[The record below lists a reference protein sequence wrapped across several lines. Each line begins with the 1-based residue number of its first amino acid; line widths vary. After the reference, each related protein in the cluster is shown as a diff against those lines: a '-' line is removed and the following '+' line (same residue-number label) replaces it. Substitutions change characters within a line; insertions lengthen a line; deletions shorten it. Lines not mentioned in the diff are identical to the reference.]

1 MFVCPIIKHGTDDS
15 RAQAKILA
23 RNQVMQSMK
32 GGFFE
37 ETDCVSSTE
46 AITQDLQT
54 AIHPAR
60 HHIIHTYICSPS

>member
-1 MFVCPIIKHGTDDS
+1 MSSWNVLNQASFVCPIIKHGTDDS

-37 ETDCVSSTE
+37 ESD
-46 AITQDLQT
+46 
-54 AIHPAR
+54 
-60 HHIIHTYICSPS
+60 